1 MLKDISLISTP
12 FEASTAMSHF
22 QALGALIFSK
32 HPPACTPAELAQG
45 MCLHVPMPCLD
56 GRESASELLRS
67 DGFLTRGQ
75 LGEVSYCHD
84 GSILFGMLT
93 ISESDMPTSG
103 MPPLQAAT
111 YRAYSDIFKALDAT
125 GYDSIFRFWNY
136 MAGINEHSHGLE
148 RYRQFNFGRQEA
160 FARPGSVGK
169 GTIPA
174 ACALG
179 FESGPLTVAFL
190 AGKSNTIPI
199 ENPRQVSAYRYPSQY
214 GPRSPLFS
222 RATLAEA
229 GDAELLFLSGTASII
244 GHETL
249 HAGDVLK
256 QTRETLVN
264 IEAVLGEANKRAKR
278 SHFDLRSMLY
288 TVYVRNAADVAT
300 IREELERAVGPGL
313 HAVYLQADICRQDL
327 LLEIEAVSDP
337 KRCVNPS

>member
-1 MLKDISLISTP
+1 
-12 FEASTAMSHF
+12 MSHL

-32 HPPACTPAELAQG
+32 HPPACLPDELAQA
-45 MCLHVPMPCLD
+45 MRVHVAMPCLD
-56 GRESASELLRS
+56 GREAVCELFRS
-67 DGFLTRGQ
+67 DAFVTDGQ
-75 LGEVSYCHD
+75 LGEVRYCHD

-93 ISESDMPTSG
+93 IAEDDMPSSG
-103 MPPLQAAT
+103 APPLQAAT
-111 YRAYSDIFKALDAT
+111 YRAYSDIFKVLDAT

-136 MAGINEHSHGLE
+136 MAGINVHSHGLE
-148 RYRQFNFGRQEA
+148 RYRQFNSGRQEA

-179 FESGPLTVAFL
+179 FENGPLTVAFL
-190 AGKSNTIPI
+190 AGKGNTIAI
-199 ENPRQVSAYRYPSQY
+199 ENPRQVSAYRYPPQY

-222 RATLAEA
+222 RATLADA
-229 GDAELLFLSGTASII
+229 DDAELLFLSGTASII

-264 IEAVLGEANKRAKR
+264 IEAVLNEANKRAKR

-313 HAVYLQADICRQDL
+313 HAVYLRADICRQDL
-327 LLEIEAVSDP
+327 LLEIEAVSKLDG
-337 KRCVNPS
+337 C